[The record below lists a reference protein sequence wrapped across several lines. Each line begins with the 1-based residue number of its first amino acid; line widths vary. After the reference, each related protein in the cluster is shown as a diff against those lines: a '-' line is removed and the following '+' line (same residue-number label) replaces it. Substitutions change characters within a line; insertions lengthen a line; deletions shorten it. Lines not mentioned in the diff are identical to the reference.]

1 MKSIPVWICAAAAA
15 CTAWAIETKVWKQSE
30 AADFEKGKRQALA
43 LSSDGVLSLA
53 PVWKQLADL
62 ETPLVWSLL
71 PAQGGGVYAGAGDG
85 KVYRID
91 AQGRRTV
98 FSDLG
103 SGAVYALAAGPGGA
117 LFAGLSPEGKVFRIG
132 ADGKAVLH
140 AQLEPRYIW
149 ALVAGEGGA
158 LYAATGDPGQVVR
171 IAADGKASLFFDA
184 AESHVRALARD
195 AKGNL
200 IAGTEPGGAVLR
212 IDAKGQGFVLHQT
225 GKREVTALAVAPDGT
240 VYAAAAGVRR
250 PPSGQP
256 APSSVTVQT
265 AQVQAQP
272 AAQPQQQPQ
281 PQTQPAQQ
289 RQPAA
294 APPPAIG
301 VAAQAAGSEIWRI
314 APDGEP
320 RLLWSNNSAT
330 VYALALDAQGR
341 LLAGAGSDGVV
352 YRIDSP
358 QTHTT
363 LVQADPQQI
372 TALAPAPGGGV
383 LAATANPGMVFR
395 LGPELEKSGTLE
407 SEVLDAGAFTYWGR
421 LRHEAELNGGRVRIE
436 TRSGNVE
443 DPGRNWSP
451 WEEVSVARGERIAS
465 PPARFLQYRAVL
477 EASPSGASP
486 ALRLVEAAYQAK
498 NLAPVIEKIEITPFN
513 YRFPPPGAT
522 LTASKNLT
530 LPALG
535 SAQRRPSGAAQPTP
549 TENSSVT
556 MNYEKGWIGVR
567 WRALDPNND
576 GLEARIEIRGE
587 GEREWK
593 LLKEGLRESRHSW
606 DSTAFADGRYRL
618 RITLSDRPDNYPGE
632 ELSAQ
637 MESGDFLIDNT
648 PPEILDLSA
657 RAEGNRIVVKFR
669 LKDALSA
676 LQYAELSVNG
686 GDWLDAQPTTR
697 ITDSPQHE
705 YEVSIP
711 RPSGSEFV
719 IAVRAAD
726 ERDNVAVRKV
736 LLR

>member
-15 CTAWAIETKVWKQSE
+15 CAAWAVETKVWKQSE
-30 AADFEKGKRQALA
+30 AADFEKGKREALA
-43 LSSDGVLSLA
+43 LSSDGVLFLA

-71 PAQGGGVYAGAGDG
+71 PAPGGAVYAGAGDG

-98 FSDLG
+98 FADLG
-103 SGAVYALAAGPGGA
+103 SGSVYALAAGPGGA
-117 LFAGLSPEGKVFRIG
+117 IYAGLSPEGKVFRIG
-132 ADGKAVLH
+132 TDGQAALH

-158 LYAATGDPGQVVR
+158 LFAATGDPGQIVR
-171 IAADGKASLFFDA
+171 IAADGKASVFYDA
-184 AESHVRALARD
+184 AEAHVRSLARD
-195 AKGNL
+195 GRGNL

-212 IDAKGQGFVLHQT
+212 IDPKGQGFVLHQT
-225 GKREVTALAVAPDGT
+225 GKREVTALVTAADGT
-240 VYAAAAGVRR
+240 VYAAAAGTRR
-250 PPSGQP
+250 PPSSQP
-256 APSSVTVQT
+256 APSSVAVQT

-272 AAQPQQQPQ
+272 SAAQPQPQ
-281 PQTQPAQQ
+281 AQPAQQ
-289 RQPAA
+289 QRPAAA

-320 RLLWSNNSAT
+320 RLMWSNNSAT
-330 VYALALDAQGR
+330 VYALALDAQGA
-341 LLAGAGSDGVV
+341 LLAGAGTDGTI

-358 QTHTT
+358 QTFAT
-363 LVQADPQQI
+363 LVEADPQQV
-372 TALAPAPGGGV
+372 TALAAAPGGGI
-383 LAATANPGMVFR
+383 LAATANPGMLYR
-395 LGPELEKSGTLE
+395 LGPELEKSGTFE

-421 LRHEAELNGGRVRIE
+421 LRHEAELNGGRVRIQ
-436 TRSGNVE
+436 TRSGNLE
-443 DPGRNWSP
+443 DPGKNWSP
-451 WEEVSVARGERIAS
+451 WEDISPERGERIAS

-477 EASPSGASP
+477 EASASGTSP
-486 ALRLVEAAYQAK
+486 RLRLVEAAYQAK

-513 YRFPPPGAT
+513 YRFPAPGAT

-535 SAQRRPSGAAQPTP
+535 SAPRRSSAAPQPTP

-567 WRALDPNND
+567 WRAVDPNSD

-593 LLKEGLRESRHSW
+593 LLKEGLRESRYSW
-606 DSTAFADGRYRL
+606 DSAGFADGRYRL
-618 RITLSDRPDNYPGE
+618 RVTLSDRPDNYPGE
-632 ELSAQ
+632 ALTVQ
-637 MESGDFLIDNT
+637 MESDDFLIDNT
-648 PPEILDLSA
+648 PPEILDLTA
-657 RAEGNRIVVKFR
+657 RAEGGRIAVKFR
-669 LKDALSA
+669 VKDALSA
-676 LQYAELSVNG
+676 LQYAEVSVNG
-686 GDWLDAQPTTR
+686 GEWADAAPTTR
-697 ITDSPQHE
+697 ITDSLQHD
-705 YEVSIP
+705 YEVSLP
-711 RPSGSEFV
+711 KPAGSEFV